1 MSPLATR
8 PGRNAAR
15 QAKKLSEIRHVK
27 GAIRWAERTR
37 KERQKKALERLEHKQ
52 MHIGAMRWEWQNV
65 TSVRQRA
72 LRNAREDWMLGPLRP
87 NRAIGAGR
95 EKYGALNARHAQKAI
110 QEPRVLARENDQREK
125 RGQEV
130 KYPLIVDEKKYFP
143 IVAGDRV
150 TVVRGRSAGCV
161 GIVRDVVGKTHDVVI
176 DNVNKVRTPRAP
188 AIPSH

>member
-37 KERQKKALERLEHKQ
+37 KERQKKTLERLEQKQ

-95 EKYGALNARHAQKAI
+95 EK
-110 QEPRVLARENDQREK
+110 
-125 RGQEV
+125 
-130 KYPLIVDEKKYFP
+130 
-143 IVAGDRV
+143 
-150 TVVRGRSAGCV
+150 
-161 GIVRDVVGKTHDVVI
+161 
-176 DNVNKVRTPRAP
+176 
-188 AIPSH
+188 